1 MFNNKLLLV
10 LPIAMQFYLCNA
22 YGAQV
27 EIVFQGTINIVEAGS
42 YSVGQTISG
51 TVTYNSKTPL
61 THSPTGS
68 PPWTTNFNGAIDN
81 FILDI
86 QEVDNVTLN
95 ILSQTV
101 YANYIDYKMDFSIA
115 GFDENSGL
123 SENIDLTLNG
133 PNLIDT
139 IYSISENPNTS
150 NSSSMTFGYT
160 LQKVGLSDGY
170 LQERFY
176 GIINSIEFRI
186 IPAPLFQPSL
196 FLLLK

>member
-1 MFNNKLLLV
+1 MVSTTSGEKTKMFNSKLLLV
-10 LPIAMQFYLCNA
+10 LPIVMQFYCSNA
-22 YGAQV
+22 YCAQV
-27 EIVFQGTINIVEAGS
+27 DIVFHGTINIVEAGS
-42 YSVGQTISG
+42 YSVGQAISG

-61 THSPTGS
+61 TYSPTGS
-68 PPWTTNFNGAIDN
+68 PPWTTNFNGAIDH
-81 FILDI
+81 FILDV

-101 YANYIDYKMDFSIA
+101 YENYVDYKMNFSIA

-150 NSSSMTFGYT
+150 NSSSMTFEYT
-160 LQKVGLSDGY
+160 LQKVGLADGY

-176 GIINSIEFRI
+176 GVDKVDGGVVCKS
-186 IPAPLFQPSL
+186 
-196 FLLLK
+196 